1 MSLLAFIQE
10 VADESM
16 KTDTLDAF
24 VNAGNLLGSLGVAEH
39 VTTELLSSLYSAMKN
54 EYGD

>member
-24 VNAGNLLGSLGVAEH
+24 VNAGNLLDSLGVAEH
-39 VTTELLSSLYSAMKN
+39 VTTELLSSLYSAMKH